1 MALFTKE
8 EALKYH
14 ADKRKGKLEVI
25 SIKPCDNQKH
35 LSMAYS
41 PGVADAC
48 RAIHANTE
56 DVYEYTNK
64 GNLVAVVSNGTAVLG
79 LGNIG
84 PEAGKPVMEGKGVLF
99 KIFSDVDV
107 YDLNI
112 NATTPDEVVS
122 FCKMLEPTFGGI
134 NLEDIKAPE
143 CFEIERRLKEEM
155 NIPVFHDD
163 QHGTAIISAAGIIN
177 ALEISGKKIEEI
189 KVVVSGA
196 GAAAIACSDLYVHMG
211 VKRENVFMFDSRGLI
226 HAGREGLNEF
236 KQGYAQAEDAGSLAD
251 CMVGADMFLGLSVKG
266 AINQDMVKTMA
277 DNAIIFACANPDPEI
292 SYPEV
297 KEVRPDIV
305 MGTGRSDFPN
315 QVNNVLG
322 FPFIF
327 RGALDCRA
335 TAINEEMKLAAAEA
349 LAKLAK
355 ESVAQDICDAYDVEK
370 LEYGIDYII
379 PKPLDPRVLT
389 WLAPAVAKAAMDTG
403 VAKIQLDLDQYVVD
417 LQARMAASKARTK
430 SVVDSF
436 DYDF

>member
-1 MALFTKE
+1 MALFTKQ
-8 EALKYH
+8 EALDYH
-14 ADKRKGKLEVI
+14 SAKRKGKLEVI

-41 PGVADAC
+41 PGVAEAC
-48 RAIHANTE
+48 REIAADKE
-56 DVYEYTNK
+56 KVYDYTNK

-99 KIFSDVDV
+99 KIFSDIDV
-107 YDLNI
+107 YDINI
-112 NATTPDEVVS
+112 NAKTPDEVVA

-177 ALEISGKKIEEI
+177 ALEISGKKIEDI
-189 KVVVSGA
+189 KIVVSGA

-211 VKRENVFMFDSRGLI
+211 VKRENIYMFDSRGLI
-226 HAGREGLNEF
+226 HAGRTDLNSF
-236 KQGYAQAEDAGSLAD
+236 KQGYAQATDAGSLAD

-266 AINQDMVKTMA
+266 AIDQAMVKTMA

-292 SYPEV
+292 PYADV
-297 KEVRPDIV
+297 KEVRPDII

-335 TAINEEMKLAAAEA
+335 SSINEEMKMAAAAA

-355 ESVAQDICDAYDVEK
+355 EPVAQNICDAYGVDK

-389 WLAPAVAKAAMDTG
+389 WLAPAVAQAAMDTG
-403 VAKIQLDLDQYVVD
+403 VAKITLDIEQYKKD
-417 LQARMAASKARTK
+417 LEARMVASKARTK
-430 SVVDSF
+430 AVVDSF
-436 DYDF
+436 GYDF

>member
-8 EALKYH
+8 EALNYH
-14 ADKRKGKLEVI
+14 SSKRKGKLEVI

-41 PGVADAC
+41 PGVAEAC
-48 RAIHANTE
+48 RAIHANKD

-64 GNLVAVVSNGTAVLG
+64 GNLIAVVSNGTAVLG

-99 KIFSDVDV
+99 KIFSDIDV
-107 YDLNI
+107 YDINI
-112 NATTPDEVVS
+112 NATTPDEMVS

-143 CFEIERRLKEEM
+143 CFEVEERLKKEM
-155 NIPVFHDD
+155 GIPVFHDD

-177 ALEISGKKIEEI
+177 ALEISGKKIEDI
-189 KVVVSGA
+189 KVIVSGA
-196 GAAAIACSDLYVHMG
+196 GAAAIACSNLYVHMG
-211 VKRENVFMFDSRGLI
+211 VKRENIFMFDSRGLI
-226 HAGREGLNEF
+226 HAGRDNLNKF
-236 KQGYAQAEDAGSLAD
+236 KQQYAQAEDCGSLAD

-292 SYPEV
+292 PYPDV
-297 KEVRPDIV
+297 KEVRPDIL

-335 TAINEEMKLAAAEA
+335 TTINEEMKIAAATALAA
-349 LAKLAK
+349 LAK
-355 ESVAQDICDAYDVEK
+355 EPVAQEICDAYDVDS

-379 PKPLDPRVLT
+379 PKPIDPRVLT

-403 VAKIQLDLDQYVVD
+403 VAKIQLDLDEYKKE
-417 LQARMAASKARTK
+417 LEARMAASRARTK
-430 SVVDSF
+430 AVVDSF
-436 DYDF
+436 GYDI